1 MQGSVNKLIK
11 KSSKEIFALK
21 RISIQDEEM
30 HIFVQNEIEILKIL
44 SHPSLL
50 SFHDSFFSEKNYY
63 IIMEYFPSISL
74 SKYLEINT
82 LSPLTLKAIMLQ
94 LLKTLDYLHQM
105 NICHRDL
112 NLKNILISFSGEKI
126 KIIDFGVAKHLS
138 QKNEEIFSAVG
149 KIKTRPPEFSKKG
162 YYTIKYDIWHVGLIF
177 LQLLLRK
184 KVRTK
189 EVLKM
194 RRNDWECLKEILGKE
209 EIEVIKRTLCEEE
222 GRGEAQEV
230 MMLDWFC
237 DNEMV

>member
-11 KSSKEIFALK
+11 KSTNEIFALK
-21 RISIQDEEM
+21 RIYIQDEEM

-44 SHPSLL
+44 SHPNLL
-50 SFHDSFFSEKNYY
+50 SFHDSFFNDKSYY
-63 IIMEYFPSISL
+63 IIMDYFPSISL
-74 SKYLEINT
+74 SKYLEIN
-82 LSPLTLKAIMLQ
+82 PLTPPTLKTIMLQ
-94 LLKTLDYLHQM
+94 LLQTLTYLHQM

-126 KIIDFGVAKHLS
+126 KIIDFGVAKLLTE
-138 QKNEEIFSAVG
+138 KNEEIFSAVG

-162 YYTIKYDIWHVGLIF
+162 YYTFKYDIWHVGLIF

-194 RRNDWECLKEILGKE
+194 RRGDWESLRAIVGKE
-209 EIEVIKRTLCEEE
+209 EIDVIRRTLCEEE
-222 GRGEAQEV
+222 WRWEAQDV
-230 MMLDWFC
+230 MMLDWFL
-237 DNEMV
+237 DG

>member
-11 KSSKEIFALK
+11 KSTKEVFALK

-30 HIFVQNEIEILKIL
+30 HIFVQNEIEILKL
-44 SHPSLL
+44 LNHPNLL
-50 SFHDSFFSEKNYY
+50 SFHESFFAEKNYY

-74 SKYLEINT
+74 SKNLEINV
-82 LSPLTLKAIMLQ
+82 LSPSSLKAIMLQ
-94 LLKTLDYLHQM
+94 VLQTLTYLHQM

-112 NLKNILISFSGEKI
+112 NLKNILISLSGDKI
-126 KIIDFGVAKHLS
+126 KIIDFGVAKHLT

-149 KIKTRPPEFSKKG
+149 KIKTRPPECLKKG
-162 YYTIKYDIWHVGLIF
+162 FYTIKYDIWNFGLIF

-194 RRNDWECLKEILGKE
+194 RRGDWESLKEIVGNKE
-209 EIEVIKRTLCEEE
+209 LDVIRRTLCEEE

-230 MMLDWFC
+230 MMLDWFH
-237 DNEMV
+237 DN